1 MENYDVVV
9 VGAGA
14 GGVFLTYELYRRKF
28 AGTVLVLEKGAP
40 LERRHCP
47 INDGK
52 TEKCVNAI
60 RAG

>member
-14 GGVFLTYELYRRKF
+14 GGVFLTYELYRRQF

-40 LERRHCP
+40 LERRH
-47 INDGK
+47 
-52 TEKCVNAI
+52 
-60 RAG
+60 